1 MKKKILSLLLAML
14 LLLGLVPPAALA
26 DGSRSQRE
34 NMLTIAE
41 SQLGYRETAEN
52 YTKYGKWYG
61 MDGQPWC
68 AMFVSWCARMSGGP
82 ESEIPNFA
90 ACNSGGVSWFKK
102 HNAWKNRSYTPLPGD
117 TVLFDVDEGSG

>member
-68 AMFVSWCARMSGGP
+68 AMFVSWCARMSGVPAAP
-82 ESEIPNFA
+82 EFRRA
-90 ACNSGGVSWFKK
+90 
-102 HNAWKNRSYTPLPGD
+102 SYPTLQAVP
-117 TVLFDVDEGSG
+117 TAE

>member
-52 YTKYGKWYG
+52 YTK
-61 MDGQPWC
+61 
-68 AMFVSWCARMSGGP
+68 
-82 ESEIPNFA
+82 
-90 ACNSGGVSWFKK
+90 
-102 HNAWKNRSYTPLPGD
+102 
-117 TVLFDVDEGSG
+117 